1 MKRLNNLFR
10 YTHILFNF
18 KVSKPLRVKFCLVLS
33 VPFVYIILKHG
44 LLVKESIATMIKNK
58 GTWLGSAIPM
68 PLL

>member
-44 LLVKESIATMIKNK
+44 LLVN
-58 GTWLGSAIPM
+58 
-68 PLL
+68 PLHWGLTLNPLQRC

>member
-44 LLVKESIATMIKNK
+44 LLVN
-58 GTWLGSAIPM
+58 
-68 PLL
+68 PLHWD